1 MFHLLTHFHQV
12 VVEEVTGGSS
22 SVLGGMDEL
31 NVEVESENFNGF
43 ATSRLVVQDSM
54 LATSDDLRSPSV
66 ELVSPSV
73 ETMSPPSELAFGLQ
87 SPGSSVGL
95 VSLESSVCLA
105 SPSPSLEVV
114 TPPQEEDPTAP
125 SMDGRMQEELASSV
139 SSSKTVVSEQREGL
153 DDRLAEAMVEESRQ
167 PVSASCSSRSSEVLL
182 YYILFTVFPVQC
194 GSFRGE
200 TKRKNISCF
209 VFVVKAK
216 ICSSYTCQFVR
227 SMRNLEISTFLST
240 I

>member
-139 SSSKTVVSEQREGL
+139 SSSKTLVNEQTTRKGL
-153 DDRLAEAMVEESRQ
+153 DQRLADAMVEETRQ
-167 PVSASCSSRSSEVLL
+167 TTSDDSSSRSSEVRSLLKIPSEMEVALRYKLFSLFILFLILKLL
-182 YYILFTVFPVQC
+182 YT
-194 GSFRGE
+194 
-200 TKRKNISCF
+200 
-209 VFVVKAK
+209 AK
-216 ICSSYTCQFVR
+216 T
-227 SMRNLEISTFLST
+227 LA
-240 I
+240 